1 MVVNPGVSGK
11 VTLKLNEVPWDQ
23 ALDLILKTNSLGY
36 TLEDN
41 VIRIA
46 RLPDL
51 QREEQDKRK
60 LAEEKALAGDLVP
73 YRARLSY
80 AKAAGL
86 EATVKKVALSPRGNI
101 TIDERT
107 NTMIITDLQQYLDKA
122 VDLIRDLDRA
132 TPQVE
137 IEARI
142 VVTSRNF
149 TRQIG
154 IQWGFLNQQTPQYG
168 NTTGLTFPNSIVLN
182 GQGVPSTAGL
192 RADQGNGLAS
202 AAGIG
207 TENRGYA
214 VNLPAGGFNTAL
226 GISMGNILGSFNLDA
241 ALTALENQGRG
252 RILSTPKITTQN
264 NQSAEIKQGVQI
276 PIQTN
281 ANNTIAVTFKDA
293 TLTLKVTPQ
302 ITDAGTVILNLEVQN
317 DSPDFSRTV
326 GTGAAAVPRSTP
338 SPRRRSSSSRTAPP
352 RSSAA
357 STRAPSRRP
366 GRTPP
371 FWPTFPCWAT
381 CSATARFA
389 TRTRSCSCSS
399 PLGS

>member
-1 MVVNPGVSGK
+1 MLPAPLLPEPQIQPLSSGPLAAQEVGPATGAKKYTGAPISLDFKDGDLQDIFRLFADISGLNVVVNPGVSGK

-46 RLPDL
+46 RLGDL
-51 QREEQDKRK
+51 QREEQEKRK

-86 EATVKKVALSPRGNI
+86 EPTIKKVALSPRGSI

-107 NTMIITDLQQYLDKA
+107 NTMIITDLQSYVDKA

-154 IQWGFLNQQTPQYG
+154 IQWGFLNQQTPQFG
-168 NTTGLTFPNSIVLN
+168 NTTGLSFPNSIILN
-182 GQGVPSTAGL
+182 GSGVGQLTPDNQGT
-192 RADQGNGLAS
+192 LAP

-207 TENRGYA
+207 PTGRGYA
-214 VNLPAGGFNTAL
+214 VNLPAPASTRPW
-226 GISMGNILGSFNLDA
+226 GS
-241 ALTALENQGRG
+241 
-252 RILSTPKITTQN
+252 PW
-264 NQSAEIKQGVQI
+264 
-276 PIQTN
+276 
-281 ANNTIAVTFKDA
+281 A
-293 TLTLKVTPQ
+293 T
-302 ITDAGTVILNLEVQN
+302 
-317 DSPDFSRTV
+317 
-326 GTGAAAVPRSTP
+326 
-338 SPRRRSSSSRTAPP
+338 
-352 RSSAA
+352 SSAA
-357 STRAPSRRP
+357 ST
-366 GRTPP
+366 
-371 FWPTFPCWAT
+371 WMQH
-381 CSATARFA
+381 
-389 TRTRSCSCSS
+389 
-399 PLGS
+399 